1 VTTRPQPVITAAS
14 VTSTLKAVVSVLALL
29 GFNEASLHLSAMTT
43 SIVAVVI
50 GVYELAPHI
59 LVALHVRSQVTPIAD
74 PKTGTGEP
82 LVPASL
88 VAATP
93 VTVNVPAVADIDDTP
108 IPLDPELKDD
118 VASEDTST
126 GHVAEHAG

>member
-1 VTTRPQPVITAAS
+1 VTRPQPVITAAS
-14 VTSTLKAVVSVLALL
+14 VTSMIKAVVSVLALL

-93 VTVNVPAVADIDDTP
+93 VAVNVPTGDNIDDTP
-108 IPLDPELKDD
+108 IPLDPELEDD

>member
-1 VTTRPQPVITAAS
+1 VTRPQPVITAAS
-14 VTSTLKAVVSVLALL
+14 VTSTIKAVVSVLALL

-82 LVPASL
+82 LVPVSA
-88 VAATP
+88 VGVCAATKGGRRAA
-93 VTVNVPAVADIDDTP
+93 VDRHRRHADPARPRARGRRRQRGH
-108 IPLDPELKDD
+108 LDR
-118 VASEDTST
+118 SRR
-126 GHVAEHAG
+126 